1 MIQIATIGKIAS
13 VDLSSYGQT
22 MSGISAGCHPPSTAT
37 LARTTPALR
46 TSGRRCFPKMPPII
60 RQTASSATCSGFAL
74 IRSGENE
81 PIVRWASARVADPH
95 LVGEQVSAPLGYPM

>member
-22 MSGISAGCHPPSTAT
+22 MSGISAGCHPPLYRDPCVHDAGPILS
-37 LARTTPALR
+37 R

-60 RQTASSATCSGFAL
+60 RQTALIGDLLGVCSH
-74 IRSGENE
+74 
-81 PIVRWASARVADPH
+81 PQW
-95 LVGEQVSAPLGYPM
+95 